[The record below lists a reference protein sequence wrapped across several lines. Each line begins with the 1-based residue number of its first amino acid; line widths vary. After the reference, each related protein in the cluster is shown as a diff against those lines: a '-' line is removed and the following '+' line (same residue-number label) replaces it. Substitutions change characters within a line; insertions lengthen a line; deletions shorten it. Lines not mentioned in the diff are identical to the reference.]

1 MPRNPDVSADS
12 AVSAL
17 QRGFAVLDCFVAAGG
32 PLGNGEVAQATGI
45 PRPTV
50 SRLIGTLVGLG
61 HLRPAGDGEKY
72 ELAAGV
78 VRLAQAFLGAIDVRA
93 HARPHLRALAEATG
107 ASAFLGVRDG
117 DDMLVVEAA
126 RARSAVAVMG
136 ADVGTRMA
144 LATSALGRSWLAAA
158 DGPTRAAVLA
168 RWRTAGGAANP
179 SATAAVEASIER
191 ARRCGHAVSLGE
203 WHPSINAAAVAV
215 RTAGGEVVSINCG
228 SPSFVLPAERLR
240 GAVIPQ
246 LLAAAEALA
255 VDIGGSAGL
264 AAMHGHAAGAGG
276 APSGADSSRDPG
288 A

>member
-1 MPRNPDVSADS
+1 MPRSADTNADN

-17 QRGFAVLDCFVAAGG
+17 QRGFAVLDCFVTAGR
-32 PLGNGEVAQATGI
+32 PLGNGDVAQATAI

-61 HLRPAGDGEKY
+61 HLRSAGDGEKY

-78 VRLAQAFLGAIDVRA
+78 VRLAQAFLGAIEVRS
-93 HARPHLRALAEATG
+93 HARPHLRALAEASG

-117 DDMLVVEAA
+117 DEMLVVEAA

-144 LATSALGRSWLAAA
+144 LATSALGRAWLATV

-168 RWRTAGGAANP
+168 RWRTAGGGAGSSGA
-179 SATAAVEASIER
+179 AAVEASIDE

-203 WHPSINAAAVAV
+203 WHPNINAAAVAV

-240 GAVIPQ
+240 EAVIPQ

-264 AAMHGHAAGAGG
+264 AAIHAASA
-276 APSGADSSRDPG
+276 A
-288 A
+288 

>member
-1 MPRNPDVSADS
+1 MQRNPDGSADN

-17 QRGFAVLDCFVAAGG
+17 QRGFAVLDCFVAAGR
-32 PLGNGEVAQATGI
+32 PLGNGEVAERTAI

-78 VRLAQAFLGAIDVRA
+78 VRLAQAFLGAIDVRV

-144 LATSALGRSWLAAA
+144 LATSALGRAWLAAV
-158 DGPTRAAVLA
+158 DGPTSASALA
-168 RWRTAGGAANP
+168 RWRAAGSEAGAS
-179 SATAAVEASIER
+179 SAAPVEAAVEQ

-203 WHPSINAAAVAV
+203 WHPNINAAAVAV

-228 SPSFVLPAERLR
+228 SPSFVLTAERLR
-240 GAVIPQ
+240 EAVLPR

-264 AAMHGHAAGAGG
+264 AAIHAAS
-276 APSGADSSRDPG
+276 AP
-288 A
+288 